1 MAKRK
6 KKEVEQKSDHLGR
19 PIAADALMSSVVS
32 DMETKLGKKDCLIG
46 KQSLSRVIPVPS
58 LAFRYIIQS
67 EGLPLSSIYQLVG
80 EPGSFKSTMLA
91 EMQRWHRICGGLN
104 VTMEAETKDQ
114 DDLRWAILNYDYSA
128 CKIEECLTLEEWM
141 QKITW
146 YIQTL
151 QKKMTADE
159 SAGKTVPLC
168 LGVDSLT
175 GKASEKT
182 AKKIKETGHA
192 QLGFAIEANMIKT
205 YMQVMPSW
213 LLGWPFNFVGINH
226 LKIHQDPLTGMI
238 DESIA
243 GGWALKFQC
252 LCIFIMTRIGRIDQ
266 KKTHN
271 EAKVRI
277 ETYKNNMGPNRLR
290 CDIKLKTWNQQD
302 PDTGDLRTH
311 ARFEWWEAS
320 ILLLFTGAGM
330 RTALAN
336 TLLPQVKEICDL
348 HEKAG
353 GSRGKLYWSNR
364 LGVPSSDA
372 MPAHELGMIL
382 EDRKDILDE
391 LYPVLGIKK
400 RKFFEPGVDYMQQL
414 EAAEKE
420 ELVQVAEESNE

>member
-1 MAKRK
+1 VAKRK
-6 KKEVEQKSDHLGR
+6 KKVVEQKSDHLGR
-19 PIAADALMSSVVS
+19 PVAADSLMASVVV

-58 LAFRYIIQS
+58 IAFRYLIQS

-80 EPGSFKSTMLA
+80 SPGSFKSTMLA
-91 EMQRWHRICGGLN
+91 EVQRWHRICGGLN

-114 DDLRWAILNYDYSA
+114 EDLRWAILNHDYSA
-128 CKIEECLTLEEWM
+128 CKVEECLTLEEWM
-141 QKITW
+141 QKVTW

-151 QKKMTADE
+151 QKKMDADD
-159 SAGKTVPLC
+159 SAGRSVPVC

-182 AKKIKETGHA
+182 AKKIRETGHA

-252 LCIFIMTRIGRIDQ
+252 LCIFIMSRIGRVQQ

-271 EAKVRI
+271 EANVRI
-277 ETYKNNMGPNRLR
+277 ETYKNNMGPDRLR
-290 CDIKLKTWNQQD
+290 CEVKLKTWNQKD
-302 PDTGDLRTH
+302 VETGDLRTH
-311 ARFEWWEAS
+311 GRFEWWEANV
-320 ILLLFTGAGM
+320 LLLFKGLGM
-330 RTALAN
+330 RKALADS
-336 TLLPQVKEICDL
+336 LLPQIKEVCDL
-348 HEKAG
+348 HEKDG
-353 GSRGKLYWSNR
+353 GSRGKLYWSTS

-372 MPAHELGMIL
+372 MPAHDLGLML
-382 EDRKDILDE
+382 EDRKDILDA
-391 LYPVLGIKK
+391 LYPVLGIKT
-400 RKFFEPGVDYMQQL
+400 RKFFEPGVDYMNQL
-414 EAAEKE
+414 EAAEAA
-420 ELVQVAEESNE
+420 ELVQATE